1 MSNLNAD
8 DDKLV
13 FESSEQVKVITS
25 FDQLRLKDDLFRGIS
40 AYGFE
45 TPYALQQRA
54 ILPMV
59 SGRDAI
65 VQAEAGMG
73 KTSTAAIAILQS
85 INCNLRETQALIFSP
100 TRESATETQS
110 VIMALGDYLNVQC
123 RACIGGTSVAED
135 IRKLNSGVH
144 VVSGTPGR
152 VFDMIRRKHL
162 RTRNIKMLV
171 LDEADELLN
180 KGFSNQVY
188 DIYRYLPPATQV
200 VLLGTTVSRDVL
212 DMTTKFM
219 TDPIR
224 ILSKRDELIL
234 EGRKQYFVT
243 LEMEEWKFDT
253 VCDLFGKLTMD
264 QAVIFCDTRR
274 KVDWLAEK
282 LRDSKFTVA
291 IMHEEMPGKERDR
304 NVADFRAGIH
314 RVLLTTDEG
323 ARGIDMPRV
332 SLVLNYDLPKER
344 ENYIHRIGCLVIP
357 GSKTMTINFVTL
369 EDAKVLRDIEQY
381 YNTQI
386 VRIPNT
392 ARRFFVEPSS
402 VYLGRTNCPR
412 TSQSSCSYSRMQFI
426 PLIVNRPIKRLE
438 SEGP

>member
-200 VLLGTTVSRDVL
+200 MFLSTALPHEIL
-212 DMTTKFM
+212 EMATKFM
-219 TDPIR
+219 KNSIR
-224 ILSKRDELIL
+224 ILLKSTESPLDRIKH
-234 EGRKQYFVT
+234 YFVAV
-243 LEMEEWKFDT
+243 EEEEWKFDT
-253 VCDLFGKLTMD
+253 LCDLLDTL
-264 QAVIFCDTRR
+264 ATTRVIIFCNTIR
-274 KVDWLAEK
+274 KVEWLAEK
-282 LRDSKFTVA
+282 MRDSKFGA
-291 IMHEEMPGKERDR
+291 SFLHG
-304 NVADFRAGIH
+304 NVPQNECDQIATDFRAGTC
-314 RVLLTTDEG
+314 RVLITTDG
-323 ARGIDMPRV
+323 RTRDIDRAPV
-332 SLVLNYDLPKER
+332 SQVINYDLPNTH
-344 ENYIHRIGCLVIP
+344 ENYNHRVGRFGLPARKVVAV
-357 GSKTMTINFVTL
+357 NFVKVQ
-369 EDAKVLRDIEQY
+369 DVKVLRAIEQY
-381 YNTQI
+381 YSIKI
-386 VRIPNT
+386 VRKPIT
-392 ARRFFVEPSS
+392 A
-402 VYLGRTNCPR
+402 T
-412 TSQSSCSYSRMQFI
+412 
-426 PLIVNRPIKRLE
+426 
-438 SEGP
+438 